1 MATPFAQ
8 KVIDI
13 LQTYCDTNHSGN
25 VRSAAKDLGIDPD
38 TGYFSRWLKCFDQD
52 AKTKRVPRIDSI
64 GPCLDKIG
72 VKIIA
77 PWEETTSAQ
86 SSAELTPRAENDALA
101 KENSALRAQLDAL
114 RLEHAKS
121 LGQVELLK
129 EQLANA
135 QRTAM
140 SNCVTQTVN
149 GDKNRAVINA
159 ENKEG

>member
-1 MATPFAQ
+1 MSIYLEFLDLLEVAISRAGNAKRLAEAINVHPNLITRWRKKERIPGLDSVQPVFDYLGVVWTPLINEARLGLKTTQ
-8 KVIDI
+8 DVV
-13 LQTYCDTNHSGN
+13 Q
-25 VRSAAKDLGIDPD
+25 AKSL
-38 TGYFSRWLKCFDQD
+38 
-52 AKTKRVPRIDSI
+52 
-64 GPCLDKIG
+64 
-72 VKIIA
+72 
-77 PWEETTSAQ
+77 EE
-86 SSAELTPRAENDALA
+86 ENA
-101 KENSALRAQLDAL
+101 NLRMQLDAL

-135 QRTAM
+135 QRTAI